1 MQEIQKIW
9 VWSLG
14 QEDSLE
20 EGMAMLTSILAWR
33 IPWKEEPGG
42 LCSMGSQRVRHSWS
56 EWAYTH
62 THTLTRV
69 SHIFSIYNPLVG
81 LTVSSPTLS
90 LYPNSITSTEHNAW
104 HTFSSVHLLSRSWLF
119 VTPWTEANQASLSIT
134 NHFSI
139 LALRTTRTVWHTLN
153 VYKCLWNKWMGM
165 IITTFIKECFWYN
178 WYQMSD
184 RKQVKINSKSLHL
197 H

>member
-1 MQEIQKIW
+1 
-9 VWSLG
+9 
-14 QEDSLE
+14 
-20 EGMAMLTSILAWR
+20 MLHGVAKSQTQLKWMSI
-33 IPWKEEPGG
+33 
-42 LCSMGSQRVRHSWS
+42 
-56 EWAYTH
+56 YTH

-184 RKQVKINSKSLHL
+184 RK
-197 H
+197 